1 MMSALYSGIV
11 VRQRFKPRRHR
22 LRYRLSQMLFDL
34 DAMPSLRL
42 FSHNRFNLVRIY
54 DRDHL
59 DGSGTDLRLQI
70 ELALVG
76 AGLRPDGGAIRLLC
90 MPRILGH
97 AFNPISVF
105 FCHRR
110 DGGLMA
116 LLYQVN
122 NTFGQRHSYLI
133 PVEDPDAAT
142 IRQHCDKA
150 FYVSPFMR
158 LDMSYAFHV
167 VPPDETVAVVVH
179 GDDAE
184 GRVITAS
191 FAGRRQALSDGALI
205 GMLLRHGLL
214 SLKVLGAIH
223 SEAVKLWLK
232 GLRIQPRPVAAR
244 PCIHRRSHSAGLSH
258 VRCIGRLFDNQRRCR
273 TRYGLAGASGVPDVV
288 LACPYRA
295 ADDRHAVRSSF
306 VAWQ

>member
-1 MMSALYSGIV
+1 MTSALYHGTV
-11 VRQRFKPRRHR
+11 VHQRFKPRRHR
-22 LRYRLSQMLFDL
+22 LRYRLAQMLFDL
-34 DAMPSLRL
+34 DAMPAARL
-42 FSHNRFNLVRIY
+42 FSHNRFNLVSFY

-59 DGSGTDLRLQI
+59 DGSGTSPRAQI
-70 ELALVG
+70 ERLLSE
-76 AGLRPDGGAIRLLC
+76 AGLYPDGGPIRLLC

-116 LLYQVN
+116 LLYEVN

-133 PVEDPDAAT
+133 PVADPGAAT

-150 FYVSPFMR
+150 FHVSPFMR
-158 LDMSYAFHV
+158 MDMTYLFRV
-167 VPPDETVAVVVH
+167 VPPNETTVVVVH

-191 FAGRRQALSDGALI
+191 FSGRRRDVSDAALA
-205 GMLLRHGLL
+205 GMVLRHGLL

-223 SEAVKLWLK
+223 WEAVRLWRK
-232 GLRIQPRPVAAR
+232 GLRIQPRPAA
-244 PCIHRRSHSAGLSH
+244 PDHS
-258 VRCIGRLFDNQRRCR
+258 VTI
-273 TRYGLAGASGVPDVV
+273 V
-288 LACPYRA
+288 
-295 ADDRHAVRSSF
+295 SS
-306 VAWQ
+306 QQG